1 MIGIVFNKRA
11 QKWLARVGNEHI
23 GSFVT
28 EAEAIAAQAEH
39 DPMGTRHIKRQNTR
53 PFSTSYGYT
62 AAALTLTLA
71 SPALSF
77 STYSANFAPWRVN
90 AFL

>member
-11 QKWLARVGNEHI
+11 AKWLARVGNEHI

-39 DPMGTRHIKRQNTR
+39 DPLGTRHIKRQNNR
-53 PFSTSYGYT
+53 PFSTSHFSIS
-62 AAALTLTLA
+62 A
-71 SPALSF
+71 SPCIFTMARFRRTRES
-77 STYSANFAPWRVN
+77 R
-90 AFL
+90 

>member
-11 QKWLARVGNEHI
+11 AKWLARVGNEHI

-39 DPMGTRHIKRQNTR
+39 DPLGTRHIKRQNNR
-53 PFSTSYGYT
+53 PFSTSYFSIS
-62 AAALTLTLA
+62 A
-71 SPALSF
+71 SPSIFTMAKFKRTRES
-77 STYSANFAPWRVN
+77 R
-90 AFL
+90 